1 MAQSMKDSLAN
12 RRIPF
17 TRDSLVFGKK
27 IRASLAAFPRM
38 RFQAVVFDFVS
49 GQGEGRI
56 QEFCCFLKA
65 NTFCSGAVARETGG
79 ENIKARMVSARLHC
93 STQPVMHHF
102 ATIEALK
109 WQFMRRRSI
118 AIRNIG

>member
-1 MAQSMKDSLAN
+1 
-12 RRIPF
+12 
-17 TRDSLVFGKK
+17 
-27 IRASLAAFPRM
+27 M

-56 QEFCCFLKA
+56 QESCCFLKV
-65 NTFCSGAVARETGG
+65 NKFCSGAVAHETGG
-79 ENIKARMVSARLHC
+79 ENIKVRMVSARLQC

-109 WQFMRRRSI
+109 WAVYAKAMHCHSEYRMNLQRPF
-118 AIRNIG
+118 

>member
-1 MAQSMKDSLAN
+1 
-12 RRIPF
+12 
-17 TRDSLVFGKK
+17 
-27 IRASLAAFPRM
+27 M

-79 ENIKARMVSARLHC
+79 ENIKVRMVSARLQC

-109 WQFMRRRSI
+109 WAVYAKAKHCHSEYRMNLQRPF
-118 AIRNIG
+118 

>member
-1 MAQSMKDSLAN
+1 
-12 RRIPF
+12 
-17 TRDSLVFGKK
+17 
-27 IRASLAAFPRM
+27 M

-79 ENIKARMVSARLHC
+79 ENIKARMVSARLQC

-102 ATIEALK
+102 ATIKALK
-109 WQFMRRRSI
+109 WAVLPFGISDEPAAPFLGQDAGIGLNCIRFAIEEPHLFRSLFQLDF
-118 AIRNIG
+118 